1 MECLPCLTNWLV
13 VPLVKGAK
21 CKSDTTFGSVRF
33 GYLFKESSGSHLFT
47 LAKYM
52 VNTYSDLGT
61 LDMIGTCLWDSIRD
75 LRYIM
80 SYNHL
85 I

>member
-21 CKSDTTFGSVRF
+21 CKSDTTLFS
-33 GYLFKESSGSHLFT
+33 YLFKESSRSLLFS

-52 VNTYSDLGT
+52 VNTYFDLGT
-61 LDMIGTCLWDSIRD
+61 LYMIGTCLLDSIRD
-75 LRYIM
+75 LRSIKR
-80 SYNHL
+80 YNHL